1 MNELVTWSNSCTLS
15 HERTQSY
22 VVRDAKCEEMKD
34 ALQND
39 EASSCSS
46 KGFYLEVWWCKTENE
61 LKIKEEWKATM
72 QCCPLDED
80 VVEGSKCF
88 YSSEDADRMAL
99 FARSFRKFVC
109 FFMKKN

>member
-1 MNELVTWSNSCTLS
+1 
-15 HERTQSY
+15 
-22 VVRDAKCEEMKD
+22 
-34 ALQND
+34 
-39 EASSCSS
+39 
-46 KGFYLEVWWCKTENE
+46 
-61 LKIKEEWKATM
+61 M

-109 FFMKKN
+109 FFMKKNNTKSLITILHKFIPLFHHIVNRIDFQNN